1 MERRGEDLEFFKVA
15 PEVQEELDWSMESD
29 VLWEAAETVGSP
41 SPDSKPPSLTSS
53 LPQCTNS
60 MPSVLPPSLVITV
73 VQH

>member
-41 SPDSKPPSLTSS
+41 SPDSKPPSLTS
-53 LPQCTNS
+53 LPH
-60 MPSVLPPSLVITV
+60 TV
-73 VQH
+73 QYIPGYNIAYLSS